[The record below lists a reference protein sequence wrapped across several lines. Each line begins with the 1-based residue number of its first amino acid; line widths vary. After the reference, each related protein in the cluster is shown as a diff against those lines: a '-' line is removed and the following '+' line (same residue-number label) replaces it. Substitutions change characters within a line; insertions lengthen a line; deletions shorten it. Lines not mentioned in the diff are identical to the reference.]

1 MREDPECRL
10 RGVTGRMNIR
20 APQPQLV
27 PQPPPTAVGGDAAAT
42 PPPPSAPTAA
52 GRSAEASLDRKIHFL
67 TKGGLHLLYEPTA
80 EDIDNQTGEVLSRED
95 AASYESYQQRL
106 CERHRVGEKADRL
119 VRIVDRFMPRVADEN
134 RAYVIHYRAKWGR
147 CFRRKIRRRQK
158 AEEGKAKRKRTSTS
172 GTPERGEVQEGAR
185 RRTDKPAAKNR
196 RDLAAECEKR
206 SQLSGSD
213 TTGLGGRRR

>member
-10 RGVTGRMNIR
+10 HGVTGRMNIR

-52 GRSAEASLDRKIHFL
+52 GRSAEASLDRKTHFL

-80 EDIDNQTGEVLSRED
+80 EDRWISRQTTTCEEGDYIDNQTGEVLSRED

-106 CERHRVGEKADRL
+106 CERHRVGEQADRL
-119 VRIVDRFMPRVADEN
+119 VRIVDRYMPRVADEN
-134 RAYVIHYRAKWGR
+134 KPYVVHTRTKWGR
-147 CFRRKIRRRQK
+147 CSRRPGNF
-158 AEEGKAKRKRTSTS
+158 AGKSADDKRKKSIKQS
-172 GTPERGEVQEGAR
+172 V
-185 RRTDKPAAKNR
+185 
-196 RDLAAECEKR
+196 
-206 SQLSGSD
+206 
-213 TTGLGGRRR
+213 

>member
-134 RAYVIHYRAKWGR
+134 RAYVMHYP
-147 CFRRKIRRRQK
+147 RKVGEMLSQ
-158 AEEGKAKRKRTSTS
+158 ENPQTTTSR
-172 GTPERGEVQEGAR
+172 RGESKA
-185 RRTDKPAAKNR
+185 
-196 RDLAAECEKR
+196 
-206 SQLSGSD
+206 
-213 TTGLGGRRR
+213 